1 MPQAGDRIDVPAPP
15 GRELRVFTG
24 SAVLAPVELLR
35 YLCQLVPN
43 IFWAVPIVI
52 VVTTRRWNASTVAGA
67 LYFLNAPVTALR
79 RDFDAPYLLCRLEI
93 DRCFPKLDELGLLP
107 DLTALAIPDW
117 LAISPISS
125 GSFVPVDACPRSFRF
140 LCEMS
145 P

>member
-1 MPQAGDRIDVPAPP
+1 M
-15 GRELRVFTG
+15 
-24 SAVLAPVELLR
+24 
-35 YLCQLVPN
+35 PN

-52 VVTTRRWNASTVAGA
+52 VVTTRRWNTSTVAVA

-79 RDFDAPYLLCRLEI
+79 RDDDAPYLLCRLEI
-93 DRCFPKLDELGLLP
+93 DRYFPKLDEVGLLA

-125 GSFVPVDACPRSFRF
+125 GSFVPVDACPWSFRF